1 MKYLFFLI
9 ILSFYLNASAITE
22 GYPNDH
28 SVFQGG
34 SITLH
39 ISTNAPSY
47 YLQIFREGAQ
57 RELIHTIPADSFP
70 AGQNYFQPG
79 QGTNQSGCG
88 WPAAYTLRIP
98 DTWKSGP
105 YIVKICAPGD
115 SGTVRINQATVYY
128 YANLFV
134 NEIFFTVKN
143 RNPGQDTKILFC
155 VADNNYQAYNG
166 WDGGGYYDGNQSSA
180 SFRRPYGDFSGYC
193 QGFHDWD
200 QKFVRWAEK
209 NGYVMDYCSEV
220 DLNNDR
226 SAQWVQNYKVVI
238 QNGHSEYLTGDE
250 WHCLANFQEN
260 YGGRFLIFSGNTGGG
275 GCRFSGD
282 GSLLYRSGGSPPS
295 ITFGLSMQGNLQH
308 WKKYNDYPKFYYNT
322 GDTGTGEKCGFTVS
336 LQGAGHWVF
345 AGTGLKPGD
354 VFGYESRSIGY
365 EMDGRS
371 YSYNGATHSMTT
383 SGPTPG
389 TVVLAGNRYRGLVS
403 KYSTNTCMILF
414 SRGSKGGFT
423 FNEGNIN
430 WAYGLY
436 LPQWERARWTNRMG
450 SAVDTFDTDIY
461 IQRITKNLLDSCGLG
476 FLDRTPIKVE
486 GKDKIQETE
495 GFVVKVQPNP
505 FSVSTKIAVSCQ
517 LSAVSNFSLKIFD
530 INGKMVNDFTSK
542 IKNQQ
547 SSILNQITWNPSR
560 LPAGIYTM
568 RVKTSDKTLSKRLV
582 LLK

>member
-1 MKYLFFLI
+1 
-9 ILSFYLNASAITE
+9 
-22 GYPNDH
+22 
-28 SVFQGG
+28 
-34 SITLH
+34 
-39 ISTNAPSY
+39 
-47 YLQIFREGAQ
+47 
-57 RELIHTIPADSFP
+57 
-70 AGQNYFQPG
+70 
-79 QGTNQSGCG
+79 
-88 WPAAYTLRIP
+88 
-98 DTWKSGP
+98 
-105 YIVKICAPGD
+105 
-115 SGTVRINQATVYY
+115 
-128 YANLFV
+128 
-134 NEIFFTVKN
+134 
-143 RNPGQDTKILFC
+143 
-155 VADNNYQAYNG
+155 
-166 WDGGGYYDGNQSSA
+166 
-180 SFRRPYGDFSGYC
+180 
-193 QGFHDWD
+193 
-200 QKFVRWAEK
+200 
-209 NGYVMDYCSEV
+209 
-220 DLNNDR
+220 
-226 SAQWVQNYKVVI
+226 
-238 QNGHSEYLTGDE
+238 
-250 WHCLANFQEN
+250 
-260 YGGRFLIFSGNTGGG
+260 
-275 GCRFSGD
+275 
-282 GSLLYRSGGSPPS
+282 
-295 ITFGLSMQGNLQH
+295 MQGNLQH

-505 FSVSTKIAVSCQ
+505 FSVSTKIAVRCQ